1 MLKEGRYPPRRG
13 PCLESQTEF
22 FAGSGIIRQAVLR
35 PWSEEAEAPQPE
47 EGPLAGI
54 TILDLSR
61 LLPGGYCTL
70 LLSDLGA
77 DVIKVEQPGRGDYI
91 RWTPP
96 LVDGESA
103 AHRALNRGKRSITL
117 NLKSPDGADLL
128 RRLARTADVVVE
140 SFRPGVLGRLGV
152 GYEALAGVNPG
163 LVYCAISG
171 YGQDGP
177 YKNRVGH
184 DINYVGYG
192 GALSLTGSF
201 SGEPVLPPV
210 QVGDLGG
217 GGLLGAVG
225 ILAALV
231 DRAATGRGRFVDVSM
246 LDGVLSWLSV
256 PVAAFLATGEVPGP
270 GSAPL
275 TGALA
280 CYRIYRAADGRYLTV
295 GALEPQF
302 WRTLC
307 EALGCPD
314 LVDDQYGPPER
325 QAEMGRR
332 LQAIFGER
340 ERDVWLRELA
350 EADACVGPVNDLS
363 EALADPQVRHR
374 EMTAEVDGTPVGPGL
389 PLRLSGAPSAV
400 TRPAPG
406 LGEHTGAVLA
416 TIGIEE
422 ADLDDLR
429 ARGVV

>member
-1 MLKEGRYPPRRG
+1 LPR
-13 PCLESQTEF
+13 
-22 FAGSGIIRQAVLR
+22 
-35 PWSEEAEAPQPE
+35 SEEAEAPPLE
-47 EGPLAGI
+47 AGPLSGI
-54 TILDLSR
+54 TVLDLSR

-70 LLSDLGA
+70 LLCDLGA
-77 DVIKVEQPGRGDYI
+77 DVIKVEEPGRGDYI

-96 LVDGESA
+96 LVDGESV

-117 NLKSPDGADLL
+117 NLKSPDGTDLL
-128 RRLARTADVVVE
+128 RRLASDADVLVE

-152 GYEALAGVNPG
+152 GYEALGGVNPG

-192 GALSLTGSF
+192 GALSLTGSAG
-201 SGEPVLPPV
+201 GEPVLPPV

-231 DRAATGRGRFVDVSM
+231 DRATTGRGRFVDVSM
-246 LDGVLSWLSV
+246 LDGVLSWLTV
-256 PVAAFLATGEVPGP
+256 PAAAFLATGEVPGP

-302 WRTLC
+302 WRALC

-314 LVDDQYGPPER
+314 LVDDQYGSPER
-325 QAEMGRR
+325 QADMVER
-332 LQAIFGER
+332 LQAIFLER
-340 ERDVWLRELA
+340 GRDEWLGELA
-350 EADACVGPVNDLS
+350 GADVCVGPVNDLA

-374 EMTAEVDGTPVGPGL
+374 QMVAQVDGTPVGPGL
-389 PLRLSGAPSAV
+389 ALKLWGGWSAAM
-400 TRPAPG
+400 RPAPG
-406 LGEHTGAVLA
+406 FGEHTGAVLA
-416 TIGIEE
+416 TIGVEE
-422 ADLDDLR
+422 TELGDLR